1 MAFFYEDFMVFYYVL
16 QGFMRILCFFFM
28 RVCFFF
34 NVFFLMG
41 IESGLNQQH
50 IGFDQKS
57 EYVRRCAILCA
68 VNWSN
73 GLWSFHQEVRN
84 AC

>member
-1 MAFFYEDFMVFYYVL
+1 MFFFK
-16 QGFMRILCFFFM
+16 CFFFK
-28 RVCFFF
+28 
-34 NVFFLMG
+34 LG

-68 VNWSN
+68 VKFNWSN